1 MEKELEDRKLAE
13 LMNSIRHY
21 STLRFAMLIVYFA
34 VTGGLL
40 VKFFDCDF
48 SVRYPELHGLFQIAG
63 SMVTV
68 AFFIF
73 EVALDDNLRKLWGS
87 VKKLAGE
94 GDVLL
99 SHRQL
104 WKGCLVP
111 MATYGIF
118 VGVLI
123 FWLFT
128 SRNYYPCQAAAH
140 KAVQSETV
148 ISKECRK

>member
-21 STLRFAMLIVYFA
+21 STLRFAMLTVYFA
-34 VTGGLL
+34 VTGGFL

-63 SMVTV
+63 SLVTA

-73 EVALDDNLRKLWGS
+73 EVVLDDNLRKLWGA

-94 GDVLL
+94 EDVLL
-99 SHRQL
+99 RT
-104 WKGCLVP
+104 CLRS
-111 MATYGIF
+111 F
-118 VGVLI
+118 
-123 FWLFT
+123 
-128 SRNYYPCQAAAH
+128 
-140 KAVQSETV
+140 K
-148 ISKECRK
+148 